1 MKLLKQNVYY
11 YFWITAIV
19 SIALSIYWL
28 NFEDAVLDINVHDT
42 YYVIHNSHILQLI
55 AFLYIFL
62 GFIYWMF
69 QKMNIKLIKTLTQLH
84 TSLSILI
91 IPLYFIGCYLLD
103 LIFPPSNFPLFDDTQ
118 NSQLLITVITLIG
131 LLAQLL
137 IIFNI
142 IISLVK
148 YFIQKI

>member
-1 MKLLKQNVYY
+1 MKLLKQNVYF

-19 SIALSIYWL
+19 LIALSIYWL

-55 AFLYIFL
+55 AFVYIFL
-62 GFIYWMF
+62 GLIYWLF
-69 QKMNIKLIKTLTQLH
+69 QRMNIKLVNPLTQLH
-84 TSLSILI
+84 ASISIII
-91 IPLYFIGCYLLD
+91 IPLYFICIYLLE
-103 LIFPPSNFPLFDDTQ
+103 LLYTPSNFPLFDDTQ
-118 NSQLLITVITLIG
+118 NFQLLITVITLIG

-142 IISLVK
+142 IISLIK
-148 YFIQKI
+148 YFTYKT